1 MAELS
6 FIQNIA
12 AMALPLLFGVTFH
25 EVAQGYAALY
35 CGDKTAQRCGR
46 LSFNPLRHI
55 DLIGTIILPI
65 LCLMLGG
72 MLFGWA
78 RPIPIDS
85 RHFKQWRR
93 DTIIVSLAGPMA
105 NFALAIAFALVL
117 KLGVFLSAHPS
128 GASYA
133 LQIMGEYGI
142 ILNLFLMIF
151 NLIPIPPLN
160 GGRILLVLLPPKL
173 AFHYRRIEAYAMWVV
188 LLLLILGVGR
198 ALLIP
203 VQFLR
208 TFILQLVGL

>member
-6 FIQNIA
+6 FIQNLA

-35 CGDKTAQRCGR
+35 CGDKTAKMSGR
-46 LSFNPLRHI
+46 LSLNPLQHI

-78 RPIPIDS
+78 KPIPIDS
-85 RHFKQWRR
+85 RQFKHWRR

-105 NFALAIAFALVL
+105 NFFMAIAFALVL
-117 KLGVFLSAHPS
+117 KLGVVLSAHPS

-133 LQIMGEYGI
+133 LQIMGDYGI
-142 ILNLFLMIF
+142 ILNLFLMVF
-151 NLIPIPPLN
+151 NLIPVPPLS
-160 GGRILLVLLPPKL
+160 GGRIVLALLPPPM
-173 AFHYRRIEAYAMWVV
+173 AMQYRRVEHYAMWIVLI
-188 LLLLILGVGR
+188 LLLVGVGR
-198 ALLIP
+198 ILLIP
-203 VQFLR
+203 VQILHA
-208 TFILQLVGL
+208 TILQWVGL